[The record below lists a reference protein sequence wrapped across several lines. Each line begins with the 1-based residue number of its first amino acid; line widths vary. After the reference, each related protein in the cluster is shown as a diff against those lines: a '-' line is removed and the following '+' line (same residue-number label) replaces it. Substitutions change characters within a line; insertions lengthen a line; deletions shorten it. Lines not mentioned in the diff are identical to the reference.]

1 MDWKILIWL
10 SVHLWHLELS
20 TLNRLSFKG
29 QKPDCSILWGD
40 FLLALAK
47 SLEQRGFLKR
57 KEGKKEKGER
67 TLFGVVRGNVNRKG
81 WG

>member
-1 MDWKILIWL
+1 MVKCSSLAF
-10 SVHLWHLELS
+10 ELS
-20 TLNRLSFKG
+20 TLNRLSLKG
-29 QKPDCSILWGD
+29 QETDCSIRWGD

-67 TLFGVVRGNVNRKG
+67 TLSGVVRGNANGKG